1 MFGIHFLN
9 VVTSLR
15 STSRMPPRF
24 VPSVS
29 TRARSTS
36 RMPPRF
42 VPSVSTRA
50 AASIAKCP
58 WFCCL
63 RLGTPVEKI
72 LWSTERRPKDP

>member
-9 VVTSLR
+9 VVTSL
-15 STSRMPPRF
+15 
-24 VPSVS
+24 
-29 TRARSTS
+29 RSTS